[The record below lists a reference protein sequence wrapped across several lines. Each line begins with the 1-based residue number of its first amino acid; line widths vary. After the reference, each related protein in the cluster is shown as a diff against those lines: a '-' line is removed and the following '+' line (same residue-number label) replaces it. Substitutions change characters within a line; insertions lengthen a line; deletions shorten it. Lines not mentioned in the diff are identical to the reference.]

1 MQDQIYNLLIQK
13 DELTWQN
20 IIYDLIKSKQINP
33 WDIDISLLSK
43 KYLERIKQMKESNL
57 FISGKVVLASSILLK
72 IKSYKLVTEEI
83 LNFDN
88 KMNPPEEYQE
98 LEELL
103 SGAPSPRDF
112 ELPKLTIK
120 TPMPRKRKVTLN
132 DLMSALQKALEVNQ
146 RRFLRRESLRH
157 TDIKIPEK
165 KVDISNLILEVYNKI
180 MDFFKTKKETL
191 TFTKL
196 VNSPNRQDKIL
207 TFIPLLHLDNQEKI
221 NLEQK
226 EHFGEINIKILNK
239 KHLT

>member
-1 MQDQIYNLLIQK
+1 MQDQIYNLLVQK

-20 IIYDLIKSKQINP
+20 ILQDLIKSEQMDP

-43 KYLERIKQMKESNL
+43 KYLERIKQMKESSL
-57 FISGKVVLASSILLK
+57 FVSGKVVLASSILLR
-72 IKSYKLVTEEI
+72 IKSHKLVTEEI
-83 LNFDN
+83 SKFDN
-88 KMNPPEEYQE
+88 KMNPPEDYEE

-146 RRFLRRESLRH
+146 RRFLRREALRY

-165 KVDISNLILEVYNKI
+165 KVDISKLILEVYNKVL
-180 MDFFKTKKETL
+180 DFFKTKKGIL
-191 TFTKL
+191 TFNKL
-196 VNSPNRQDKIL
+196 VNSPKKQDKVL
-207 TFIPLLHLDNQEKI
+207 TLIPLLHLDNQEKI

-226 EHFGEINIKILNK
+226 EHFGEINIEIKNQ
-239 KHLT
+239 KH